1 MNEMATLLE
10 LIQGRLDDFL
20 IQQRAR
26 LAEISEDLS
35 PIGEHVGD
43 LLQGGKRFRAQFAY
57 LSWLGSLDRTALTED
72 QLTASTEAIV
82 EVCAALELFHAAAL
96 VHDDVIDLSDS
107 RRGKPAIHKRF
118 ELNHE
123 AARWAGNSA
132 RFGTSS
138 AILIG
143 DLLLGW
149 AMEMFSTALAKLPD
163 REAAIATRR
172 QYELMQFEVMAGQFL
187 DVLEENAGPS
197 RALHEAVGRANR
209 VMLYKT
215 AKYSVEAP
223 LAIGAAMA
231 GADDEVLR
239 SLSAFGVP
247 LGLAFQLKDDILGV
261 FGSPEKTGK
270 PVGDD
275 LREGK
280 RTVLVGLTREALPA
294 SQARIFDELLTEGE
308 LSEQQIAQLQR
319 EIVDSGALVKCER
332 MIEQLAEQSL
342 LALET
347 VELTDSA
354 KASLRK
360 LARLVVE
367 REN

>member
-1 MNEMATLLE
+1 MATLLE
-10 LIQGRLDDFL
+10 LIQDRLDDFMVE
-20 IQQRAR
+20 QRSR
-26 LAEISEDLS
+26 LTEISDELS
-35 PIGEHVGD
+35 PIGAYVTE

-57 LSWLGSLDRTALTED
+57 LAWLGSIDRAALTDE

-96 VHDDVIDLSDS
+96 VHDDVIDQSDS

-118 ELNHE
+118 EQSHS
-123 AARWAGNSA
+123 AARWAGSAA

-138 AILIG
+138 AILVG

-163 REAAIATRR
+163 RDAAIATRR

-187 DVLEENAGPS
+187 DVLEENAGPT
-197 RALHEAVGRANR
+197 RELHEAVGRANR

-223 LAIGAAMA
+223 LSIGAAMA

-247 LGLAFQLKDDILGV
+247 LGIAFQLKDDILGV
-261 FGSPEKTGK
+261 FGTAEKTGK

-319 EIVDSGALVKCER
+319 EIVDSGSLVKCER
-332 MIEQLAEQSL
+332 MIDQLAEQSL
-342 LALET
+342 LALDS
-347 VELTDSA
+347 VELTEGA
-354 KASLRK
+354 KNALRK
-360 LARLVVE
+360 LARLVVD